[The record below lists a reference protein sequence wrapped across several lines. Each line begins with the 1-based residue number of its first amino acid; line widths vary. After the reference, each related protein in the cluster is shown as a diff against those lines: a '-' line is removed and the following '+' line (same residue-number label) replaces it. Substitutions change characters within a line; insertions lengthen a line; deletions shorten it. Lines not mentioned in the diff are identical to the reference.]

1 MLIASALP
9 LLAKRTPLLRAA
21 VARTVKGGLR
31 CRSLH
36 TTGRRPL
43 ATVSTAT
50 PSATSYLQNLPK
62 TFFKQPV
69 AEFKKVLVI
78 GSGGLSI
85 GQAGEFDYS
94 GTTSHIR
101 HISSVATYSWHHT
114 GCLLTIA

>member
-31 CRSLH
+31 CRTLH

-62 TFFKQPV
+62 TFFKQP
-69 AEFKKVLVI
+69 AADFKKVLVI

-94 GTTSHIR
+94 GTASHTSLDIYKIYILR
-101 HISSVATYSWHHT
+101 RR
-114 GCLLTIA
+114 L

>member
-21 VARTVKGGLR
+21 VARTAKDGLR

-36 TTGRRPL
+36 TTGPRPL
-43 ATVSTAT
+43 ASVSTTT
-50 PSATSYLQNLPK
+50 PSVTSYLQNVHK
-62 TFFKQPV
+62 SIAKQP
-69 AEFKKVLVI
+69 AAAFNKVLVI

-94 GTTSHIR
+94 GTVPHTF
-101 HISSVATYSWHHT
+101 SVAP
-114 GCLLTIA
+114 LRRDIFLE